1 MRLAANESL
10 ETAPT
15 GASSAIVSLL
25 VSLNGALGLLGLAII
40 IIGLGLLI
48 TPGCGQPT

>member
-10 ETAPT
+10 EKAPT
-15 GASSAIVSLL
+15 GVSSAVVSLL
-25 VSLNGALGLLGLAII
+25 VSLNALGLLSLAII